1 MEIAC
6 AQHHISE
13 NQITR
18 TNHMFAGQFLA
29 LLDFLQ
35 LQVAFQEKEDE
46 NLRLK
51 HYIDTILLNIVE
63 NYPQILEVKNVGG
76 PEKR

>member
-1 MEIAC
+1 MC
-6 AQHHISE
+6 TAQYPGTIKSPE
-13 NQITR
+13 LIQLLR
-18 TNHMFAGQFLA
+18 GQFLA

-35 LQVAFQEKEDE
+35 LQMAFQEKEDE

>member
-1 MEIAC
+1 MLVNFYSNKELF
-6 AQHHISE
+6 HINCTDSFL
-13 NQITR
+13 QI
-18 TNHMFAGQFLA
+18 NKIFF
-29 LLDFLQ
+29 FVNLQ
-35 LQVAFQEKEDE
+35 LQGAFQEKEDE

-63 NYPQILEVKNVGG
+63 NYPQILEVKTANG